1 MQLARPKQ
9 SRAAGSAVAASVS
22 DLVAL
27 QGAGERIDLESL
39 RSARSRALL
48 AGPYRSPFRGR
59 GIEFDEVRAYQPG
72 DDARFIDWRVS
83 ARRGRVYTK
92 LFHEDRERP
101 VLVLADAGPSM
112 RFGTRGC
119 FKSVAA
125 VRAAAVLSFAAHH
138 ASDRIGGIALSPA
151 GREEHPARRR
161 QRDLLRWLDALA
173 RATSVPLAGATR
185 AEGNAPDDFTG
196 ALARLARI
204 APSGS
209 HAILISDFYGL
220 DDAARL
226 EIARLARH
234 RQVTCVQV
242 YDALEAEAPPPGRY
256 RVSDGAQTS
265 ALETGGRTTRE
276 RWGTQFQA
284 RREALRA
291 LCVEHRIPLLPLRTD
306 QSVVQAFAP
315 ATARRARA

>member
-1 MQLARPKQ
+1 MLTREVLQRVREIQ
-9 SRAAGSAVAASVS
+9 IRTRRQVADV
-22 DLVAL
+22 L
-27 QGAGERIDLESL
+27 AGEYV
-39 RSARSRALL
+39 SA
-48 AGPYRSPFRGR
+48 FRGR
-59 GIEFDEVRAYQPG
+59 GIEFDEVRAYRPG

-101 VLVLADAGPSM
+101 VLILADAGPSM

-125 VRAAAVLSFAAHH
+125 VRAAATLSFAAHH

-151 GREEHPARRR
+151 GREEFPARRR
-161 QRDLLRWLDALA
+161 QRDLLRWLAALA
-173 RATSVPLAGATR
+173 QASSIALAPASSIALAPASS
-185 AEGNAPDDFTG
+185 AEGAAADG
-196 ALARLARI
+196 LAAAVARLSKLAQ
-204 APSGS
+204 SGS

-226 EIARLARH
+226 EIARLAQH
-234 RQVTCVQV
+234 RQVTCVLV
-242 YDALEAEAPPPGRY
+242 YDPLEAEAPPPGRY
-256 RVSDGAQTS
+256 RVSDGAQVS
-265 ALETGGRTTRE
+265 ALETGGRATRE
-276 RWGTQFQA
+276 HWGQHFHA

-291 LCVEHRIPLLPLRTD
+291 LCVEQHIPLLPLRTD

-315 ATARRARA
+315 VTRRARE

>member
-1 MQLARPKQ
+1 MERVRPERG
-9 SRAAGSAVAASVS
+9 RAAGSAVAASVS

-27 QGAGERIDLESL
+27 QSAGERIDLESL
-39 RSARSRALL
+39 RSARTRALL

-101 VLVLADAGPSM
+101 VLLLADAGPSM

-125 VRAAAVLSFAAHH
+125 VRAAAVLSFAAQH
-138 ASDRIGGIALSPA
+138 ASDRVGGIALSPA
-151 GREEHPARRR
+151 GREEHPARHR

-173 RATSVPLAGATR
+173 RASS
-185 AEGNAPDDFTG
+185 AEGSAPPDLAG
-196 ALARLARI
+196 ALARLARL
-204 APSGS
+204 APKAS

-220 DDAARL
+220 DDPARL

-256 RVSDGAQTS
+256 RVSDGARTS
-265 ALETGGRTTRE
+265 ALETGARTTRE
-276 RWGTQFQA
+276 RWGMQFHA
-284 RREALRA
+284 RREALRS
-291 LCVEHRIPLLPLRTD
+291 LCIEHRIPLLPLRTD
-306 QSVVQAFAP
+306 ESIVQAFAP
-315 ATARRARA
+315 ASARRARA

>member
-1 MQLARPKQ
+1 MQLARPQ
-9 SRAAGSAVAASVS
+9 RSRAAGAAVAASVS

-101 VLVLADAGPSM
+101 VLLLADAGASM

-125 VRAAAVLSFAAHH
+125 VRAAALLSFAAQH
-138 ASDRIGGIALSPA
+138 ASDRIGGIVLSPA
-151 GREEHPARRR
+151 GHEEHPARRR
-161 QRDLLRWLDALA
+161 QRDLLRWLAALA
-173 RATSVPLAGATR
+173 RASS
-185 AEGNAPDDFTG
+185 AEGAAPGDFAG
-196 ALARLARI
+196 ALARLARL

-256 RVSDGAQTS
+256 RVSDGTQTS

-284 RREALRA
+284 RREALRS
-291 LCVEHRIPLLPLRTD
+291 LCIEHRIPLLPLRTD

-315 ATARRARA
+315 ANARRARA

>member
-1 MQLARPKQ
+1 MQLARAGR
-9 SRAAGSAVAASVS
+9 SRPSGSALAATVA

-39 RSARSRALL
+39 RGARTRALL

-59 GIEFDEVRAYQPG
+59 GIEFDEVRAYRPG

-101 VLVLADAGPSM
+101 VLILADAGPSM

-125 VRAAAVLSFAAHH
+125 VRAAATLSFAAHH

-173 RATSVPLAGATR
+173 RASSAEGAGA
-185 AEGNAPDDFTG
+185 EGLSA
-196 ALARLARI
+196 AVARMAKL

-226 EIARLARH
+226 EIARLALH
-234 RQVTCVQV
+234 RQVTCVLV

-256 RVSDGAQTS
+256 RVSDGAQQVS
-265 ALETGGRTTRE
+265 ALETGGRATRE
-276 RWGTQFQA
+276 RWGQQFHA

-291 LCVEHRIPLLPLRTD
+291 LCVEQHIPLLPLRTD

-315 ATARRARA
+315 VGRRARA

>member
-1 MQLARPKQ
+1 
-9 SRAAGSAVAASVS
+9 VS

-39 RSARSRALL
+39 RSARTRALL

-59 GIEFDEVRAYQPG
+59 GIEFDEVRAYRPG

-101 VLVLADAGPSM
+101 VLILADAGPSM

-125 VRAAAVLSFAAHH
+125 VRAAATLSFAAHH
-138 ASDRIGGIALSPA
+138 ASDRVGGIALSPA

-173 RATSVPLAGATR
+173 RASS
-185 AEGNAPDDFTG
+185 AEGAAADGLSSPI
-196 ALARLARI
+196 ARLAKL

-220 DDAARL
+220 DEPARL
-226 EIARLARH
+226 EIARLALH
-234 RQVTCVQV
+234 RQVTCVLV

-256 RVSDGAQTS
+256 RVSDGAQVS
-265 ALETGGRTTRE
+265 AVETGGRATRE
-276 RWGTQFQA
+276 RWGQHFHA

-291 LCVEHRIPLLPLRTD
+291 LCMEHRIPLLPLRTD

-315 ATARRARA
+315 TTRRARA